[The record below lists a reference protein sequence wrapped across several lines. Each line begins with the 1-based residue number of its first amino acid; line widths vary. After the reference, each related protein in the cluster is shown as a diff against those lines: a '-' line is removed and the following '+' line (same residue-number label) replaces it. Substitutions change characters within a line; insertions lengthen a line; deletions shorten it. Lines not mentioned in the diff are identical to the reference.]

1 MDNLS
6 LSDIRAA
13 VGDNDWGG
21 NGAWWVI
28 LLFVVMFGGN
38 NFFGGR
44 GEFGQYA
51 TAASQQEILF
61 GQQFQGIENR
71 IDRIGNGIADA
82 TFALNNAI
90 TTEGRNINGMLT
102 NGFADMQKCC
112 CETQRGIDGI
122 KYEGA
127 INTAAINAN
136 IDAKFAALEKGQLE
150 QRLAAQD
157 DQIRQLQLN
166 AAMCGVVRY
175 PNAMTYCAGPYPF
188 TPCCGGTI
196 F

>member
-1 MDNLS
+1 
-6 LSDIRAA
+6 
-13 VGDNDWGG
+13 
-21 NGAWWVI
+21 
-28 LLFVVMFGGN
+28 MFGGN

-175 PNAMTYCAGPYPF
+175 PNSMAYCAGPYPF
-188 TPCCGGTI
+188 TPCCGGTT

>member
-6 LSDIRAA
+6 LSDIKAA
-13 VGDNDWGG
+13 IGNEDNGT
-21 NGAWWVI
+21 GAWWII
-28 LLFVVMFGGN
+28 LLFIVMFGGG
-38 NFFGGR
+38 NFFGAR
-44 GEFGQYA
+44 DNYA

-61 GQQFQGIENR
+61 GQNFQNLDNK
-71 IDRIGNGIADA
+71 IDRLGNGIADA
-82 TFALNNAI
+82 TFALNNTI
-90 TTEGRNINGMLT
+90 TNEGRNLNDNMT
-102 NGFADMQKCC
+102 AGFMDMQKCC
-112 CETQRGIDGI
+112 CDTQRSIDGV

-150 QRLAAQD
+150 QRIATQE

-166 AAMCGVVRY
+166 AAMCGVIKY
-175 PNAMTYCAGPYPF
+175 PNAATYTAGPYPF
-188 TPCCGGTI
+188 TPCCGGTT

>member
-61 GQQFQGIENR
+61 GQQFQGLDNK
-71 IDRIGNGIADA
+71 IDRLGNGIADA

-90 TTEGRNINGMLT
+90 TAEGRNLGGALT

-112 CETQRGIDGI
+112 CETQREIDGV

-175 PNAMTYCAGPYPF
+175 PNAMTYNAGFYPF
-188 TPCCGGTI
+188 TPCCGGTT